1 MLIISFSQ
9 YEWIDSLTDIPGK
22 INDIFTP
29 FIVISNSYIT
39 DVLIKEVLTDSPLLI
54 IKENINCGNFLNKD
68 RFNFLTDRVNHKSLI
83 DFPQT
88 IIVVGERLYEEAL
101 FHTFSQNE
109 IYKTDRLM
117 ADFVKFLN
125 SCHSGINRLHH
136 GYSYTT
142 TQWEHKDIKKE
153 FCFIIYA
160 LNFKNYFLIKHF
172 KGILQKDIDR
182 EVFKMNFKE
191 ALQRNVYFQNFVYF
205 QDIVSGHNDIPTN
218 PFTKSQL

>member
-54 IKENINCGNFLNKD
+54 IQENINCGNFLNKD

-88 IIVVGERLYEEAL
+88 IIVVDERLYEEAL

-109 IYKTDRLM
+109 IYKTDRIM

-125 SCHSGINRLHH
+125 SCYSGINRLHH
-136 GYSYTT
+136 DYSYTT
-142 TQWEHKDIKKE
+142 TQWEHKGIKKE

-172 KGILQKDIDR
+172 KGIVQKDIDR

-191 ALQRNVYFQNFVYF
+191 ALQKNVYF